1 MAAADLV
8 VARSGGSVAE
18 LAALGKPAI
27 LVPYPYATADHQR
40 KNAREM
46 VSGGAALLVDDAEL
60 DGALLERLVAEL
72 LGDTRAPRRHGR
84 GRGRAR
90 QAGRGAAGRRPGRG
104 RTDEREARGTMSDAA
119 RDFPQPVHFVGI
131 GGAGMSGIA
140 AVLHQ
145 LGVEVRGSDLKASRY
160 TRHLSEAGVPVT
172 VGHDAANLGDAAL
185 VVTSSAINEA
195 NPEVRAARAAGLPI
209 LRRAEMLARVME
221 LRRGIAVAG
230 THGKTT
236 TSSMLSHVLRQ
247 AGMDPTFLVGGELND
262 VGSNAGVGQGEWLVA
277 EADESDGSLLYLRP
291 EVAIVSNVELD
302 HHANYGCLDDV
313 HDVFRRFVA
322 LLPEDGLLVLVAG
335 SGGEAL
341 AGQTPA
347 AVVTVGIGAGDLRAE
362 VERVDD
368 TGSAFTVCDADG
380 AELARIE
387 LSVPGEHNVLNALT
401 ALAVLRHAGVEPR
414 DAAPHLLTFSGAARR
429 FQRLG
434 ECRGVLVVDDYAHH
448 PTEIAATLT
457 AAMRGGHERVIAV
470 FQPHLFSRTRYLQR
484 EFGRALTLADEA
496 IVTEI
501 FPAREEP
508 EPGVSG
514 KLIVDAYLAERPGGP
529 VSFLPRLHDV
539 VERLAPRVRPG
550 DLVLTLGA
558 GDVFHAGEQLLET
571 LARQGDEA
579 PAPNSLG

>member
-1 MAAADLV
+1 
-8 VARSGGSVAE
+8 
-18 LAALGKPAI
+18 
-27 LVPYPYATADHQR
+27 
-40 KNAREM
+40 
-46 VSGGAALLVDDAEL
+46 
-60 DGALLERLVAEL
+60 
-72 LGDTRAPRRHGR
+72 
-84 GRGRAR
+84 
-90 QAGRGAAGRRPGRG
+90 
-104 RTDEREARGTMSDAA
+104 MSDAA

-160 TRHLSEAGVPVT
+160 TRHLAEAGVPVT

-185 VVTSSAINEA
+185 VVTSSAINES

-247 AGMDPTFLVGGELND
+247 VGMDPTFLVGGELND

-341 AGQTPA
+341 ASQTRAP
-347 AVVTVGIGAGDLRAE
+347 VVTVGIGAGDLRAE

-368 TGSAFTVCDADG
+368 TGSAFAVCDAGG

-401 ALAVLRHAGVEPR
+401 ALAVLRHAGVEPE
-414 DAAPHLLTFSGAARR
+414 DAAPHLFTFSGAARR

-496 IVTEI
+496 VVTEI

-539 VERLAPRVRPG
+539 VARLAPRVRPG

-558 GDVFHAGEQLLET
+558 GDVFHAGEQLLEA

-579 PAPNSLG
+579 PAPKSQG

>member
-1 MAAADLV
+1 
-8 VARSGGSVAE
+8 
-18 LAALGKPAI
+18 
-27 LVPYPYATADHQR
+27 
-40 KNAREM
+40 
-46 VSGGAALLVDDAEL
+46 
-60 DGALLERLVAEL
+60 
-72 LGDTRAPRRHGR
+72 
-84 GRGRAR
+84 
-90 QAGRGAAGRRPGRG
+90 
-104 RTDEREARGTMSDAA
+104 MSDAA

-160 TRHLSEAGVPVT
+160 TRHLTESGVTVT

-209 LRRAEMLARVME
+209 LRRAQMLARVME

-341 AGQTPA
+341 ASQTPA
-347 AVVTVGIGAGDLRAE
+347 TVVTVGIGAGDLRAE

-368 TGSAFTVCDADG
+368 TGSAFAVRDAGG

-401 ALAVLRHAGVEPR
+401 ALAVLRHAGVEPK

-470 FQPHLFSRTRYLQR
+470 FQPHLYSRTRYLQR

-514 KLIVDAYLAERPGGP
+514 KLIGDAYLAERPGGP

-558 GDVFHAGEQLLET
+558 GDIFHAGEQLLET

>member
-1 MAAADLV
+1 M
-8 VARSGGSVAE
+8 
-18 LAALGKPAI
+18 
-27 LVPYPYATADHQR
+27 
-40 KNAREM
+40 N
-46 VSGGAALLVDDAEL
+46 
-60 DGALLERLVAEL
+60 
-72 LGDTRAPRRHGR
+72 
-84 GRGRAR
+84 
-90 QAGRGAAGRRPGRG
+90 
-104 RTDEREARGTMSDAA
+104 DAA

-140 AVLHQ
+140 AVLHE
-145 LGVEVRGSDLKASRY
+145 LGVDVRGSDLKASRY
-160 TRHLSEAGVPVT
+160 TRHLIEAGVPVI
-172 VGHDAANLGDAAL
+172 VGHDAANLGDAAV
-185 VVTSSAINEA
+185 VVTSSAINAA

-236 TSSMLSHVLRQ
+236 TSSMISHVLRQ

-262 VGSNAGVGQGEWLVA
+262 IGSNAGVGRGEWLVA

-291 EVAIVSNVELD
+291 EVAVVSNVELD

-313 HDVFRRFVA
+313 QDVFRRFVA
-322 LLPEDGLLVLVAG
+322 LLPSDGLLVLVEG

-341 AGQTPA
+341 ASETPA

-368 TGSAFTVCDADG
+368 RGSEFTVLDG
-380 AELARIE
+380 GGEELARIE
-387 LSVPGEHNVLNALT
+387 LRVPGEHNVLNALT
-401 ALAVLRHAGVEPR
+401 ALAVLRHAGVGPA

-429 FQRLG
+429 FQRVG
-434 ECRGVLVVDDYAHH
+434 EYRGVLVVDDYAHH
-448 PTEIAATLT
+448 PTEITATLT
-457 AAMRGGHERVIAV
+457 AALKGDHRRVIAV
-470 FQPHLFSRTRYLQR
+470 FQPHLYSRTRYLQR

-539 VERLAPRVRPG
+539 VARLAPRVRPG

-558 GDVFHAGEQLLET
+558 GDVFRAGEQLLAT
-571 LARQGDEA
+571 LAGQGEER
-579 PAPNSLG
+579 PAPNHQG

>member
-1 MAAADLV
+1 M
-8 VARSGGSVAE
+8 
-18 LAALGKPAI
+18 
-27 LVPYPYATADHQR
+27 
-40 KNAREM
+40 N
-46 VSGGAALLVDDAEL
+46 
-60 DGALLERLVAEL
+60 
-72 LGDTRAPRRHGR
+72 
-84 GRGRAR
+84 
-90 QAGRGAAGRRPGRG
+90 
-104 RTDEREARGTMSDAA
+104 DAA
-119 RDFPQPVHFVGI
+119 SDFPQPVHFVGI

-140 AVLHQ
+140 AVLHE
-145 LGVEVRGSDLKASRY
+145 LGVDVRGSDLKASRY
-160 TRHLSEAGVPVT
+160 TRHLIAAGVPVT
-172 VGHDAANLGDAAL
+172 VGHDAANLGDAAV

-236 TSSMLSHVLRQ
+236 TSSMLSHVLNQ

-262 VGSNAGVGQGEWLVA
+262 IGSNAGVGQGEWLVA
-277 EADESDGSLLYLRP
+277 EADESDGSLLFLRP

-341 AGQTPA
+341 AAETPA
-347 AVVTVGIGAGDLRAE
+347 PVVTVGIGAGDLRAD

-368 TGSAFTVCDADG
+368 QGSAFTVRDAGG

-387 LSVPGEHNVLNALT
+387 IHVPGEHNVLNALT

-429 FQRLG
+429 FQRVG
-434 ECRGVLVVDDYAHH
+434 EVGGVLVVDDYAHH

-457 AAMRGGHERVIAV
+457 AAMQGDHERVIAV

-514 KLIVDAYLAERPGGP
+514 KLIVDAYLVERPGGP
-529 VSFLPRLHDV
+529 VSFLPRLSDV
-539 VERLAPRVRPG
+539 VARLAPRVRPG

-558 GDVFHAGEQLLET
+558 GDVFRAGEQLLAT
-571 LARQGDEA
+571 LTGQGEEA
-579 PAPNSLG
+579 AAPKSQG